1 MKKQIVFPLEEN
13 TEFLLLIAIV
23 PPPEIARQNFLC
35 DLLNNDQATIL

>member
-23 PPPEIARQNFLC
+23 PDTHIAPRVIEWHFG
-35 DLLNNDQATIL
+35 